1 MRTKNLGVIQIYHVL
16 PLKIHNLLVLSHIV
30 REYLT
35 LQQWP

>member
-1 MRTKNLGVIQIYHVL
+1 MRTKSQGVIKIYRVL